1 MRAKILV
8 TWLEN
13 RKHFDG
19 KLATARHGFCEV
31 TRTITLER
39 NPVFEYGQW
48 GFITANGSKLWVYTH
63 EFDSETATWQI
74 WN

>member
-13 RKHFDG
+13 RKHFNG
-19 KLATARHGFCEV
+19 KLATARHGFCEI
-31 TRTITLER
+31 TRTVTLSQS
-39 NPVFEYGQW
+39 NVFESGQW
-48 GFITANGSKLWVYTH
+48 GFITANGSKLWVYH
-63 EFDSETATWQI
+63 YDDSETPTWQI